1 MVITIKRI
9 ILFLFTLILFF
20 NCFSIIDSNA
30 IDRET
35 SYQQGSAIGIFYV
48 RDVPI
53 EIFVSYSYEENSDS
67 SYTGKRIFRI
77 DFCHVSHNHLDYSG
91 ALNSSASFT
100 DSAIYVSV
108 YGNLNHKSD
117 SNRSFFVNETFILN
131 AM

>member
-30 IDRET
+30 IDR
-35 SYQQGSAIGIFYV
+35 QGNAIGIFYA
-48 RDVPI
+48 REVPI
-53 EIFVSYSYEENSDS
+53 EIFVSYSYEENNDS

-77 DFCHVSHNHLDYSG
+77 DFCHVAHNHLDYSG
-91 ALNSSASFT
+91 SLNSSASFT

-108 YGNLNHKSD
+108 YGKLNHKSD
-117 SNRSFFVNETFILN
+117 SKKSFMVNETFILN